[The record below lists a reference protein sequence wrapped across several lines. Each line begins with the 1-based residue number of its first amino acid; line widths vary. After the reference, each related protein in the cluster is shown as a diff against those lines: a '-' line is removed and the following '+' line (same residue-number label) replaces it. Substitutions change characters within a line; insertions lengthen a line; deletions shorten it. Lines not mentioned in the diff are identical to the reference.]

1 MFVFEFWREA
11 PDFVVVKIWSRLVK
25 NTFFTQKY
33 NDFSIIMF
41 HKKNSNIFL
50 LCLFL
55 KTIKPLK
62 YHCIPHPDKLHY

>member
-41 HKKNSNIFL
+41 HKKNLKHLFIVFIFENN
-50 LCLFL
+50 
-55 KTIKPLK
+55 KTFKIPL
-62 YHCIPHPDKLHY
+62 YTTP